1 MVWKYNVTIV
11 WSQNICMYIFL
22 VLIKNVTNIFLNVEI
37 LITELICI
45 KFYVCILD
53 LCCTLLI
60 MLILCCP
67 APFKIHFLLYSL
79 VFLLHLFFLFPPHL
93 LMHVKGCILICWCP
107 QHFCAFSL
115 LFVYMLFTF
124 IMMLLVAK
132 RKPETGQLILD
143 PDQQDKL
150 NLIPLQQWGNETGL
164 ELNEHFFFHVGVS
177 WFSPIICQWL
187 SS

>member
-1 MVWKYNVTIV
+1 MYPVSCKKTKNKSMVWKYNVTIV

-45 KFYVCILD
+45 KFYVCIPA

-79 VFLLHLFFLFPPHL
+79 VFLLHLFFFISSTSTDACQGLYSNL
-93 LMHVKGCILICWCP
+93 LMSTTFLCLFFAICIHAL
-107 QHFCAFSL
+107 HFYNDAAS
-115 LFVYMLFTF
+115 
-124 IMMLLVAK
+124 
-132 RKPETGQLILD
+132 G
-143 PDQQDKL
+143 
-150 NLIPLQQWGNETGL
+150 
-164 ELNEHFFFHVGVS
+164 
-177 WFSPIICQWL
+177 
-187 SS
+187 